1 MRTFRFAVF
10 IFWFLSLTLAGTR
23 ALRGADDLQV
33 ALAID
38 RDGNVP
44 EDADL
49 CPQVPALFP
58 IAHTRQYALLLNAM
72 YGDPGFQKR
81 AIGRLGKV
89 IQIPYVVPGWS
100 SPNLLS
106 D

>member
-1 MRTFRFAVF
+1 MRTFAVF
-10 IFWFLSLTLAGTR
+10 IFWFLSLTGTR

-58 IAHTRQYALLLNAM
+58 IAHTRQYTLLLNAM

-89 IQIPYVVPGWS
+89 IQLPYVVPRWS
-100 SPNLLS
+100 SPDLLS